1 MASQRGRS
9 DGGENNDINGISCRN
24 AQPGCKDCR
33 AALRRFCARGQK
45 IEPEQIRKNV
55 ATIQCILIET
65 RDFLAEYLRQC
76 SDSDK

>member
-1 MASQRGRS
+1 MTSMEFRAEMLSQAVKTA
-9 DGGENNDINGISCRN
+9 D
-24 AQPGCKDCR
+24 K
-33 AALRRFCARGQK
+33 K

>member
-1 MASQRGRS
+1 MEVRIMTSM
-9 DGGENNDINGISCRN
+9 EF
-24 AQPGCKDCR
+24 R
-33 AALRRFCARGQK
+33 AEMLSRAVKTAELLCEGSVLEDKK

-55 ATIQCILIET
+55 ATIQSILIET

>member
-1 MASQRGRS
+1 MTSMEFRAEILSQAVKTAELLCEGS
-9 DGGENNDINGISCRN
+9 VLED
-24 AQPGCKDCR
+24 K
-33 AALRRFCARGQK
+33 K

-55 ATIQCILIET
+55 ATIQSILIET

>member
-1 MASQRGRS
+1 MTSM
-9 DGGENNDINGISCRN
+9 EF
-24 AQPGCKDCR
+24 R
-33 AALRRFCARGQK
+33 AEMLSRAVKTAELLCEGSVLEDKK

>member
-1 MASQRGRS
+1 MTSM
-9 DGGENNDINGISCRN
+9 EF
-24 AQPGCKDCR
+24 R
-33 AALRRFCARGQK
+33 AEMLSRAVKTAELICEGSVLEDKK

-55 ATIQCILIET
+55 ATIQSILIET

>member
-1 MASQRGRS
+1 MTSM
-9 DGGENNDINGISCRN
+9 EF
-24 AQPGCKDCR
+24 R
-33 AALRRFCARGQK
+33 AEMLSRAVKTAELLCEGSVLEDKK

-55 ATIQCILIET
+55 ATIQSILIET

>member
-1 MASQRGRS
+1 MTSMEFRAEMLSQAVKTA
-9 DGGENNDINGISCRN
+9 E
-24 AQPGCKDCR
+24 Q
-33 AALRRFCARGQK
+33 